1 MYDEASVILR
11 KDRRYAKSIMIWL
24 KILIPYFVK
33 KRMRFMDVK
42 INIQS
47 LTLYSIFIA
56 CIVFALK
63 YWAYHITGSVALYS
77 DALESIVNILASLAA
92 WWAVKVSMK
101 PADHDHP
108 FGHHKAE
115 YFSAILEGVLIII
128 AAIVILREAWIALS
142 TVKLLQK
149 PGIWLAIHLIA
160 TVINCMWGMVLIWQ
174 GKLHRS
180 PALKADGVH
189 FITDV
194 FTSLAILIG
203 LIAGFVGGWGAL
215 DPILAIIVAV
225 NILLQGWKVIRN
237 AVQGLMDVGVELN
250 ESMRIRELI
259 SANASGAL
267 EVHDLRTRVAG
278 RVTFIE
284 FHLVVPAI
292 MQVGEAH
299 KICDKIEVVLQKE
312 FDNVR
317 ISIHVEPEDEAKLP
331 PGTTVIPFI

>member
-1 MYDEASVILR
+1 MA
-11 KDRRYAKSIMIWL
+11 
-24 KILIPYFVK
+24 
-33 KRMRFMDVK
+33 VK

-47 LTLYSIFIA
+47 LTLYSIFVA
-56 CIVFALK
+56 CMVFVLK
-63 YWAYHITGSVALYS
+63 YWAYYITDSVALYS
-77 DALESIVNILASLAA
+77 DALESIVNILAALAA

-115 YFSAILEGVLIII
+115 YFSAILEGILIII
-128 AAIVILREAWIALS
+128 AAIIILRESWIALS

-149 PGIWLAIHLIA
+149 PGIWIVMHLGA
-160 TVINCMWGMVLIWQ
+160 SVINYIWGWVLIRQ
-174 GKLHRS
+174 GKIHRS

-194 FTSLAILIG
+194 FTSIAILIG
-203 LIAGFVGGWGAL
+203 LVAGFVGGWGIL

-225 NILLQGWKVIRN
+225 NILLQGWKVISS

-250 ESMRIRELI
+250 ENMRIRELI
-259 SANASGAL
+259 SSNAHGAL
-267 EVHDLRTRVAG
+267 EVHDLLTRVAG

-284 FHLVVPAI
+284 FHLVVPAA
-292 MQVGEAH
+292 MSVREAH
-299 KICDKIEVVLQKE
+299 QICDKIEAVLQKE

-331 PGTTVIPFI
+331 LGTTVIPFI

>member
-1 MYDEASVILR
+1 MN
-11 KDRRYAKSIMIWL
+11 
-24 KILIPYFVK
+24 VK
-33 KRMRFMDVK
+33 T
-42 INIQS
+42 NIQS
-47 LTLYSIFIA
+47 LTLYSIFVA

-77 DALESIVNILASLAA
+77 DALESIVNILATLAA

-101 PADHDHP
+101 PADYDHP

-115 YFSAILEGVLIII
+115 YFSAILEGILIII
-128 AAIVILREAWIALS
+128 AAIIILREAWIALS

-149 PGIWLAIHLIA
+149 PGMWLVIHLVA
-160 TVINCMWGMVLIWQ
+160 SVINYAWGFVLIRQ
-174 GKLHRS
+174 GNIHRS

-203 LIAGFVGGWGAL
+203 LVAGFVGGWGIL

-225 NILLQGWKVIRN
+225 NILLQGWKVIRS

-250 ESMRIRELI
+250 ETMRIRELI
-259 SANASGAL
+259 SANAQGAL
-267 EVHDLRTRVAG
+267 EVHDLLTRVAG

-284 FHLVVPAI
+284 FHLVVPAA
-292 MQVGEAH
+292 MSVGEAH
-299 KICDKIEVVLQKE
+299 QICDKIEAVLQKE

-317 ISIHVEPEDEAKLP
+317 ISIHVEPENEAKLP
-331 PGTTVIPFI
+331 LGTTVVPFI

>member
-1 MYDEASVILR
+1 MGVVMGA
-11 KDRRYAKSIMIWL
+11 
-24 KILIPYFVK
+24 
-33 KRMRFMDVK
+33 K
-42 INIQS
+42 INIQN
-47 LTLYSIFIA
+47 LTLYSIFVA

-115 YFSAILEGVLIII
+115 YFSAILEGILIII
-128 AAIVILREAWIALS
+128 AAIIILREAWMVLS

-149 PGIWLAIHLIA
+149 PGVWLVIHVVA
-160 TVINCMWGMVLIWQ
+160 SVINCMWGWILIHQ
-174 GKLHRS
+174 GKIHRS
-180 PALKADGVH
+180 PALKADGIH

-203 LIAGFVGGWGAL
+203 LVAGFFSGWGVL

-225 NILLQGWKVIRN
+225 NILLQGWKVIN
-237 AVQGLMDVGVELN
+237 SAVQGLMDVGVELN
-250 ESMRIRELI
+250 ETMRIRELI
-259 SANASGAL
+259 SANAQGAL
-267 EVHDLRTRVAG
+267 EVHDLLTRVAG

-284 FHLVVPAI
+284 FHLVVPAV
-292 MQVGEAH
+292 MSVGEAH
-299 KICDKIEVVLQKE
+299 RICDKIEGALQEE

-317 ISIHVEPEDEAKLP
+317 ISIHVEPEEEAKLP
-331 PGTTVIPFI
+331 PGTTVVPFL

>member
-1 MYDEASVILR
+1 MGVVMGA
-11 KDRRYAKSIMIWL
+11 
-24 KILIPYFVK
+24 
-33 KRMRFMDVK
+33 K
-42 INIQS
+42 INIQN
-47 LTLYSIFIA
+47 LTLYSIFVA

-115 YFSAILEGVLIII
+115 YFSAILEGILIII
-128 AAIVILREAWIALS
+128 AAIIILREAWMALS

-149 PGIWLAIHLIA
+149 PGVWLVIHVVA
-160 TVINCMWGMVLIWQ
+160 SVINCMWGWILIHQ
-174 GKLHRS
+174 GKIHRS
-180 PALKADGVH
+180 PALKADGIH

-203 LIAGFVGGWGAL
+203 LVAGFFSGWGVL

-225 NILLQGWKVIRN
+225 NILLQGWKVIN
-237 AVQGLMDVGVELN
+237 SAVQGLMDVGVELN
-250 ESMRIRELI
+250 ETMRIRELI
-259 SANASGAL
+259 SANAQGAL
-267 EVHDLRTRVAG
+267 EVHDLLTRVAG

-284 FHLVVPAI
+284 FHLVVPAV
-292 MQVGEAH
+292 MSVGEAH
-299 KICDKIEVVLQKE
+299 RICDKIEGALQEE

-317 ISIHVEPEDEAKLP
+317 ISIHVEPEEEAKLP
-331 PGTTVIPFI
+331 PGTTVVPFL

>member
-1 MYDEASVILR
+1 MGA
-11 KDRRYAKSIMIWL
+11 
-24 KILIPYFVK
+24 
-33 KRMRFMDVK
+33 K
-42 INIQS
+42 INIQN
-47 LTLYSIFIA
+47 LTLYSIFVA

-115 YFSAILEGVLIII
+115 YFSAILEGILIII
-128 AAIVILREAWIALS
+128 AAIIILREAWMALS

-149 PGIWLAIHLIA
+149 PGIWLVIHVVASI
-160 TVINCMWGMVLIWQ
+160 INCMWGWILIHQ
-174 GKLHRS
+174 GKMHRS
-180 PALKADGVH
+180 PALKADGMH

-203 LIAGFVGGWGAL
+203 LVAGFFSGWGVL

-225 NILLQGWKVIRN
+225 NILLQGWKVIN
-237 AVQGLMDVGVELN
+237 SAVQGLMDVGVELN
-250 ESMRIRELI
+250 ETMRIRELI
-259 SANASGAL
+259 SANAQGAL
-267 EVHDLRTRVAG
+267 EVHDLLTRVAG

-284 FHLVVPAI
+284 FHLVVPAA
-292 MQVGEAH
+292 MSVGEAH
-299 KICDKIEVVLQKE
+299 RICDKIEGVLQEE

-317 ISIHVEPEDEAKLP
+317 ISIHVEPEEEAKLP
-331 PGTTVIPFI
+331 PGTTVVPFL

>member
-1 MYDEASVILR
+1 MGVVMGA
-11 KDRRYAKSIMIWL
+11 
-24 KILIPYFVK
+24 
-33 KRMRFMDVK
+33 K
-42 INIQS
+42 INIQN
-47 LTLYSIFIA
+47 LTLYSIFVA

-115 YFSAILEGVLIII
+115 YFSAILEGILIII
-128 AAIVILREAWIALS
+128 AAIIILREAWMALS

-149 PGIWLAIHLIA
+149 PGIWLVIHVVASI
-160 TVINCMWGMVLIWQ
+160 INCMWGWILIHQ
-174 GKLHRS
+174 GKMHRS
-180 PALKADGVH
+180 PALKADGMH

-203 LIAGFVGGWGAL
+203 LVAGFFSGWGVL

-225 NILLQGWKVIRN
+225 NILLQGWKVIN
-237 AVQGLMDVGVELN
+237 SAVQGLMDVGVELN
-250 ESMRIRELI
+250 ETMRIRELI
-259 SANASGAL
+259 SANAQGAL
-267 EVHDLRTRVAG
+267 EVHDLLTRVAG

-284 FHLVVPAI
+284 FHLVVPAA
-292 MQVGEAH
+292 MSVGEAH
-299 KICDKIEVVLQKE
+299 RICDKIEGVLQEE

-317 ISIHVEPEDEAKLP
+317 ISIHVEPEEEAKLP
-331 PGTTVIPFI
+331 PGTTVVPFL

>member
-1 MYDEASVILR
+1 MYGETSVILR
-11 KDRRYAKSIMIWL
+11 KYWRYVTNIVIGL
-24 KILIPYFVK
+24 KNIIPCFVK
-33 KRMRFMDVK
+33 KRMSFMNVK

-77 DALESIVNILASLAA
+77 DTLESIVNILASLVA

-149 PGIWLAIHLIA
+149 PGMWLVIHLVA
-160 TVINCMWGMVLIWQ
+160 TVINCMWGMVLLWQ
-174 GKLHRS
+174 GKHHRS

-203 LIAGFVGGWGAL
+203 LIAGFIGGWSVL

-237 AVQGLMDVGVELN
+237 AIQGLMDVGVELN
-250 ESMRIRELI
+250 ETMRIRELI
-259 SANASGAL
+259 SANADGAL
-267 EVHDLRTRVAG
+267 EIHDLRTRVAG

-284 FHLVVPAI
+284 FHLVVPAV

-299 KICDKIEVVLQKE
+299 KICDKIEGVLQKE

-331 PGTTVIPFI
+331 PGTTMIPFI

>member
-1 MYDEASVILR
+1 MGA
-11 KDRRYAKSIMIWL
+11 
-24 KILIPYFVK
+24 
-33 KRMRFMDVK
+33 K
-42 INIQS
+42 INIQN
-47 LTLYSIFIA
+47 LTLYSIFVA

-115 YFSAILEGVLIII
+115 YFSAILEGILIII
-128 AAIVILREAWIALS
+128 AAIIILREAWMVLS

-149 PGIWLAIHLIA
+149 PGVWLVIHVVA
-160 TVINCMWGMVLIWQ
+160 SVINCMWGWILIHQ
-174 GKLHRS
+174 GKIHRS
-180 PALKADGVH
+180 PALKADGIH

-203 LIAGFVGGWGAL
+203 LVAGFFSGWGVL

-225 NILLQGWKVIRN
+225 NILLQGWKVIN
-237 AVQGLMDVGVELN
+237 SAVQGLMDVGVELN
-250 ESMRIRELI
+250 ETMRIRELI
-259 SANASGAL
+259 SANAQGAL
-267 EVHDLRTRVAG
+267 EVHDLLTRVAG

-284 FHLVVPAI
+284 FHLVVPAV
-292 MQVGEAH
+292 MSVGEAH
-299 KICDKIEVVLQKE
+299 RICDKIEGALQEE

-317 ISIHVEPEDEAKLP
+317 ISIHVEPEEEAKLP
-331 PGTTVIPFI
+331 PGTTVVPFL

>member
-149 PGIWLAIHLIA
+149 PGIWLVIHLIA
-160 TVINCMWGMVLIWQ
+160 TVINCMWGMVLIGQ

-292 MQVGEAH
+292 MPVGEAH
-299 KICDKIEVVLQKE
+299 KICDKIEAVLQKE